1 MLQRHRDKHG
11 GEVYSEDLNS
21 NPDNN
26 EVTPRNFLLNV
37 SNGFVFVSVKHHL
50 KMTNTSLIVCQR
62 SWLANLPV

>member
-37 SNGFVFVSVKHHL
+37 SNGSVFVSVKHHL
-50 KMTNTSLIVCQR
+50 KMTNTS
-62 SWLANLPV
+62 